1 MARVRLL
8 SGYGRQKANAG
19 GGWGHRPARIGAVD
33 SEILWRVAV
42 VQAVA
47 VAALSILLALIFS
60 HGFFVSW
67 GWLVGPLAWLA
78 CAWLTARV
86 VGLPEAPVLARAV
99 GAGLVSVLF
108 VLVGLHWVGAIVAI
122 AIFAAWCAHLPR
134 PVAGGPR

>member
-1 MARVRLL
+1 V
-8 SGYGRQKANAG
+8 AG
-19 GGWGHRPARIGAVD
+19 ALGEHRGAACENRGVD
-33 SEILWRVAV
+33 SEILWRVAA

-60 HGFFVSW
+60 HGFFESW
-67 GWLVGPLAWLA
+67 GWLVGPLAWMG

-86 VGLPEAPVLARAV
+86 VGLPEAPVLVRAV
-99 GAGLVSVLF
+99 GAGLVSALF

-122 AIFAAWCAHLPR
+122 AIFAAWCAYLPR